1 MPHTSSED
9 MRARIRTSVDMQ
21 YYKKQLLV
29 CGIVALVQALL
40 LGVSLGIVD
49 LAAGAMG
56 LTVIALIYAP
66 VVIYYAVCMHG
77 LTRGCEGYALYEAV
91 LDAPQSGFW
100 RGRIYFTATF
110 QTENGHTLS
119 RETRAVF
126 STSIMTSRYFGD
138 FTRCRALVA
147 YHGERDELI
156 VISKLE
162 K

>member
-1 MPHTSSED
+1 MPNTLPD
-9 MRARIRTSVDMQ
+9 GMRERIRASIDMQ
-21 YYKKQLLV
+21 YYKQQLLI

-40 LGVSLGIVD
+40 LGVSLGVID
-49 LAAGAMG
+49 LGAGILG
-56 LTVIALIYAP
+56 LTVIALMYAP
-66 VVIYYAVCMHG
+66 IVIYYAICMHG
-77 LTRGCEGYALYEAV
+77 LMRGCEGYALYEAV

-110 QTENGHTLS
+110 KTEVGHTLS

-138 FTRCRALVA
+138 FTRCRALIA
-147 YHGERDELI
+147 YHEERDELVI
-156 VISKLE
+156 ISKLE